1 MRIKEIYEI
10 AIRKGIAADPRGK
23 EGVRKELARRKKD
36 YDDLKES
43 EKKDFDQESL
53 RNPYS
58 DTRVLYGDSDL
69 DVQGVLVGIDM
80 EVGRFCWLIACR
92 RRERD

>member
-1 MRIKEIYEI
+1 VRIQEIYEI
-10 AIRKGIAADPRGK
+10 AIRKGIAVDPRGE

-36 YDDLKES
+36 FDDLQES

-58 DTRVLYGDSDL
+58 DTRVSLPIRINKGPFSKSA
-69 DVQGVLVGIDM
+69 Q
-80 EVGRFCWLIACR
+80 
-92 RRERD
+92 

>member
-1 MRIKEIYEI
+1 VRIQEIYEI
-10 AIRKGIAADPRGK
+10 AIRKGIAVDPRGE

-36 YDDLKES
+36 FDDLQES

-58 DTRVLYGDSDL
+58 DTRVLCGDSEL
-69 DVQGVLVGIDM
+69 DVRVVLAGIDM
-80 EVGRFCWLIACR
+80 EVGERFWL
-92 RRERD
+92 